1 MTSLTNKGLRRVM
14 LTALLLAGATPLAA
28 QGNAAPQV
36 EIGQGAL
43 RGVQEDGVRKF
54 LNIPFG
60 ASTAG
65 ERRWKA
71 PAPAPGWSGVRDAT
85 QFGPICPQWRPP
97 VDQRP
102 MSEDCLSVNV
112 WTPADRKGPLPV
124 MVWIYGGGFL
134 GGSNRE
140 PAYDGTALAK
150 MGVVLVTLN
159 YRIGPLGF
167 MAHPGLTAEAPYK
180 ASGNYGILDQI
191 EGLKWVRDNIAAFGG
206 DPGNVTVFGE
216 SAGSTAI
223 SILQASPL
231 AKGLFHRAI
240 GESTS
245 QFDPDGGLV
254 GRKDMR
260 EAEAYGADYGKKLGA
275 ETVAELR
282 TLPMDAFTK
291 ELTFFWPTERDGHVL
306 PDIVYNIFAAG
317 KQNDVPTLV
326 GANSMEGSTIRKDW
340 VKRTDENAA
349 DYDRIYGGFEDQLR
363 QSSTD
368 AVQWQMRAW
377 AKLQAQ
383 TGKAGAWLY
392 WFDQPWP
399 GKPELGAFHGNE
411 IVYVFRNLQVEDQ
424 PWQPEDHKLSEL
436 VANYWVNFA
445 RNGNPNGPGLPEWPR
460 YDDADPK
467 VMRLSP
473 EPAVI
478 GTPRAEAQAF
488 LDDYFDKRR

>member
-1 MTSLTNKGLRRVM
+1 MKTIPLLRRTA
-14 LTALLLAGATPLAA
+14 LAALLLASTAAPLAA
-28 QGNAAPQV
+28 DTGAAPQV
-36 EIGQGAL
+36 TIRQGAL
-43 RGVQEDGVRKF
+43 KGAEADGVRKF

-71 PAPAPGWSGVRDAT
+71 PVAASGWSGLRDAT

-112 WTPADRKGPLPV
+112 WAPAAHKGPLPV

-159 YRIGPLGF
+159 YRVGPLGF

-254 GRKDMR
+254 GRKEMR
-260 EAEAYGADYGKKLGA
+260 EAEAYGSDFGRKLGG
-275 ETVAELR
+275 ETVAQLR
-282 TLPMDAFTK
+282 ALPMDAFTK
-291 ELTFFWPTERDGHVL
+291 ELAFFWPTERDGYVL

-326 GANSMEGSTIRKDW
+326 GSNSMEGSNIRKDW
-340 VKRTDENAA
+340 VQRSDTNGAA
-349 DYDRIYGGFEDQLR
+349 YDRIYGASKDQLG

-368 AVQWQMRAW
+368 AVQWQMRSW
-377 AKLQAQ
+377 AKLQAK
-383 TGKAGAWLY
+383 TGKSGAWLY

-399 GKPELGAFHGNE
+399 GKPEMGAFHSAE

-424 PWQPEDHKLSEL
+424 PWTPEDHKLSDL
-436 VANYWVNFA
+436 VSHYWVNFA
-445 RNGNPNGPGLPEWPR
+445 RTGNPNGPGLPEWPR
-460 YDDADPK
+460 YDDTAPK
-467 VMRLSP
+467 LMRLSP
-473 EPAVI
+473 QPAVI

-488 LDDYFDKRR
+488 LDSYFDARR